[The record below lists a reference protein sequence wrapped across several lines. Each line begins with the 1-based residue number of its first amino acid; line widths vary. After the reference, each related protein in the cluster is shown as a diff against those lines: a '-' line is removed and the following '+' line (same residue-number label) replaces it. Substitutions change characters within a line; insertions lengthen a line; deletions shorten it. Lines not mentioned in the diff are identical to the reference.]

1 MAFTFDGDY
10 SQDKYTADKVVEGL
24 DRESGL
30 DAQRADEATAAGVS
44 SARFDGYADVLSVY
58 EARSDTEHLADRRA
72 RHYAA
77 TAAEQDFAR
86 AADYDGN
93 SGAESDSGFATAP
106 APTEPAG

>member
-1 MAFTFDGDY
+1 MAFTFDKDY
-10 SQDKYTADKVVEGL
+10 SQDKYTADKVVEGQN
-24 DRESGL
+24 RESDL
-30 DAQRADEATAAGVS
+30 DAQRATEAETAGVA
-44 SARFDGYADVLSVY
+44 SARFIGYDDVLSVY

-93 SGAESDSGFATAP
+93 SGDVADSDATEGS
-106 APTEPAG
+106 PTSP